1 MTNSH
6 HQLLIALMKI
16 MYARD
21 HNAEHGNYPAFP
33 DGPSDDQGFDDWAAD
48 VAGTALLMYEA
59 WLKRGGR
66 MLRSFPF
73 TLVEE

>member
-6 HQLLIALMKI
+6 HQLVIALMKI
-16 MYARD
+16 MCARD

-48 VAGTALLMYEA
+48 VAGTALIMHRVP
-59 WLKRGGR
+59 WLWAFHQVHLSAK
-66 MLRSFPF
+66 
-73 TLVEE
+73 E